1 LPAWACFLLAGVL
14 PLAIYLPDVAP
25 WVGRA
30 DTFEFQVV
38 APRLG
43 IAHPSGYPLY
53 ILLGKLFSL
62 LPVGTVAWRV
72 NLSSAVCAGL
82 AAWFLYRAVK
92 EFSTSGAVALLA
104 ALTLAFSP
112 TLWPRAVEAEVY
124 GLNASLVALSLWVA
138 ARWGRG
144 GLHTERALPLLGF
157 LAGVSIASHLTLGAL
172 LLLIVPLALTV
183 RPRPSLRSLATA
195 AGLFAAGLALYLYI
209 PLRWPAINNGEVMSL
224 SHFLAFVTN
233 AESGGAFHPLAFVQD
248 PARWVVVFRLLRAQ
262 VGWGGLALA
271 AAGLVATFRRRW
283 PLALGTALAYVAW
296 IWFSLSF
303 YVAEPDYSAF
313 LIPAHVILIF
323 WLGVGLGWS
332 LDLLQ
337 RRAAVLLPVA
347 LAVAALLP
355 LSRLWLTGPLLDTA
369 REQADDGWGRY
380 VMSLPI
386 DRNAAILADSEK
398 FPPLYYLQQV
408 EGLRPDLDLV
418 MRFHEAGYREE
429 LAARLDAD
437 QTVYMARYL
446 PHLETY
452 FLRSLGP
459 LVEVGTVPVEEPPA
473 SGAPVGV
480 TFGDRVELLAFD
492 LRVGQDGILSYY
504 HLTLYWRAAARLQ
517 DDLEV
522 RLRLVDETRRAAW
535 ASIGTRP
542 VRGQYPTNAWPEGTV
557 VADYHQVSLPPWLP
571 RGRYGLEVALFP
583 RFGDTGLKTGDEAT
597 AWLALDTLEIE
608 PPSGPLPPLPQER
621 RYAFV
626 GGAWLTGY
634 DLAGEASAGTPFA
647 VDLSWRGVETDEQ
660 VCLAWADAQ
669 GREVEATVFPLT
681 AGALRSRHLVTAPQ
695 APGGYTLRV
704 GLVGE
709 AARCDWLAPMTD
721 ECPLAAVEV
730 SPAPEGLA
738 NFADLV
744 ILLEAEVGRVNA
756 QPGEIVPVTLRWRA
770 LRTMGEDYTAF
781 VQLIGPD
788 GRLHGQVD
796 TWPVQGTRPTSGWT
810 PGEELSDSHEVQ
822 LTSDA
827 PPGRYQVR
835 AGWYLLATMQR
846 LQVVDANG
854 RPVGDSFVIGEFS
867 VGGQ

>member
-283 PLALGTALAYVAW
+283 PLALGTALV
-296 IWFSLSF
+296 
-303 YVAEPDYSAF
+303 
-313 LIPAHVILIF
+313 
-323 WLGVGLGWS
+323 
-332 LDLLQ
+332 DLLQ

-459 LVEVGTVPVEEPPA
+459 LVEVGTAPVEEPPA

-557 VADYHQVSLPPWLP
+557 VADYHDVPLPAWLP
-571 RGRYGLEVALFP
+571 CGEYGLEVGLFP

-721 ECPLAAVEV
+721 ECPLTAVEV